1 MIQRVI
7 AARHFN
13 QGFATVEFCGSAYID
28 FRLHHRAQAPGDIE
42 AAEREILGDL
52 AMPAEIVPRHAAPH
66 FSHIFSGESYAAGY
80 YSYLWSEALDADGF
94 AAFEE
99 AGDIFDPALAA
110 RLRDH
115 VYAAGNRRDPKE
127 AYALFRGR
135 PPRFE
140 ALLRK
145 KGFA

>member
-1 MIQRVI
+1 MSAEAGILNEI
-7 AARHFN
+7 A
-13 QGFATVEFCGSAYID
+13 V
-28 FRLHHRAQAPGDIE
+28 
-42 AAEREILGDL
+42 
-52 AMPAEIVPRHAAPH
+52 PAEIVPRHAAPH
-66 FSHIFSGESYAAGY
+66 FAHIFSGESYAAGY
-80 YSYLWSEALDADGF
+80 CSYLWSEALDADGF

-99 AGDIFDPALAA
+99 TGDLFEPTLAK

-115 VYAAGNRRDPKE
+115 VYSAGNRRDPKE

-135 PPRFE
+135 APRFD